1 MNIAGA
7 TVFHGL
13 EGYGETAEVHRAHL
27 IRHDQPLVITIVD
40 VPEKL
45 ETLLP
50 AVEAMMDT
58 GLLAI
63 SDVRALRVEK
73 KKAEKKKEGTEAANG

>member
-73 KKAEKKKEGTEAANG
+73 KKAEKKKEGTEAADG